1 MEVLGLRAD
10 MDVERADVQS
20 RFRRLVRMAHPD
32 HGAARDGAAERLA
45 QLREARELLLAT
57 ALAEA
62 DATERTG

>member
-1 MEVLGLRAD
+1 

-45 QLREARELLLAT
+45 QLREARALLLAT

-62 DATERTG
+62 EAEARERTG